1 MYKRAKKVGLIGAAA
16 GLVLALGVVAPPATA
31 STTALTCGSLNGLT
45 VTAPSYST
53 TVSLNAGDRI
63 TATVSSAT
71 STDRILLTAVQG
83 LNMSFSDAPATT
95 GLVFTAPGATN
106 YGLGW
111 SLQGTSPAPSQL
123 TWSFT
128 STCSSTVIA
137 PSPTEPTRNGKG
149 KRLK

>member
-1 MYKRAKKVGLIGAAA
+1 MDAVAA

-45 VTAPSYST
+45 VTAPSYLT
-53 TVSLNAGDRI
+53 TVPLNAGDRV
-63 TATVSSAT
+63 TATISPAT
-71 STDRILLTAVQG
+71 SSDKIKLTAVYG
-83 LNMSFSDAPATT
+83 INFFFGDAPGTT
-95 GLVFTAPGATN
+95 SLVFTAPTAAN
-106 YGLGW
+106 YSLGW
-111 SLQGTSPAPSQL
+111 SREGTSPAPSQL